1 MPRTGFAFTGAQSDA
16 DVIAAVTGKTFKIL
30 RLYFT
35 TSAASTVSFS
45 DGADAAA
52 TRIFHGTFAAG
63 SVGVPVILTAVGH
76 GGGMYPVAT
85 LTKGT
90 ALKVTTSAGNLAGF
104 VEYTST

>member
-1 MPRTGFAFTGAQSDA
+1 MARTGFAFTGAQADA
-16 DVIAAVTGKTFKIL
+16 DVIAAVAGKTFRIL

-35 TSAASTVSFS
+35 TSAAAVVSFS
-45 DGADAAA
+45 DGADAAG
-52 TRIFHGTFAAG
+52 TRVFHGTIGTAA
-63 SVGVPVILTAVGH
+63 VGVPVILTAVGH
-76 GGGMYPVAT
+76 GSGLYPVAT